1 MINVLCGFFAF
12 LLCVSSLCVV
22 LFHNPF
28 FSLLFLIL
36 CFLLTAVLFLI
47 LECEF
52 FALIILI
59 IYVGAVAILILFMLM
74 MLETKLKNLFKNVV
88 SYFPFGVFINGIF
101 FLELLNVIS
110 ESFDTNSITNSSF
123 ENNIFFQQSDIDPIM
138 DIEAIGQIMYTHF
151 VLQFIIVG
159 LILFVSLVGVIYLTS
174 AYFNTASF
182 TNSSISLS
190 TTARNVLAQQQ
201 NGLSLVFGYIQ
212 VQELSLLPEYFLI
225 TLLFCLTLFML
236 IFSKITS
243 KKPTFLQK
251 FPYDTQLSGLIIMGL
266 VFYFVLLSQQIDIS
280 FLNTASF
287 TATIRNDLL
296 ALMAKFVICFF
307 SIFYLLFITKYL
319 KYRKLSNLEYYILL
333 INSMLGFFLL
343 CESND
348 LITAY
353 LAIEL
358 QGLAFYVLASFKKS
372 SSFSVESGIKYFIL
386 GSFSTAMFLFGTS
399 IVYGLSG
406 SVIHLDFQNLFFWS
420 LLSESLFTVINK
432 EYDQYISAKEY
443 VVDSAYLELANYED
457 DIKQGY
463 AFFNKGIILGLLF
476 IIFALFFKL
485 VLAPFYLWAP
495 DVYEGSPSSSTFFFM
510 VISKFSFFVFL
521 TRICYSGFY
530 SMIAYWQFYALI
542 VATLSTFIGA
552 FVGLKQRKLKS
563 LLTYSSIGN
572 MGFVL
577 LSFSLGGFEG
587 IQVHLYYLIIYMFS
601 GLCIWSIVLNLRLK
615 NKMYNTKYNKD
626 LGDFVLLQESNQITA
641 QNLAIPLFTLAGL
654 PPIIGF
660 IVKMNVFKS
669 LIGISVYFFSLV
681 NILFSAISIF
691 YYLRIVKII
700 FFENAKVGKLY
711 KPFDT
716 GKTVLFLSN
725 LMSFF
730 LIFMFVSPMLVY
742 FYSYKLI
749 LVLNYVL
756 Y

>member
-1 MINVLCGFFAF
+1 MINVLCGFFSV

-36 CFLLTAVLFLI
+36 SFLLTAILFLI

-59 IYVGAVAILILFMLM
+59 IYVGAVAILLLFMLM
-74 MLETKLKNLFKNVV
+74 MLETKLKNLFKNVIA
-88 SYFPFGVFINGIF
+88 YFPFGVFINGIF
-101 FLELLNVIS
+101 FLELVKVITDC
-110 ESFDTNSITNSSF
+110 FDKNPIQQTTF
-123 ENNIFFQQSDIDPIM
+123 ENNIFFQKSDIDPIM
-138 DIEAIGQIMYTHF
+138 DIEALGHILYNHF

-159 LILFVSLVGVIYLTS
+159 LILFVALVGVVYLTS
-174 AYFNTASF
+174 AYYNTASF
-182 TNSSISLS
+182 THSSISLS
-190 TTARNVLAQQQ
+190 KTARNVLAQQQ
-201 NGLSLVFGYIQ
+201 NGLSLIFGYIQ

-236 IFSKITS
+236 IFAKTTS
-243 KKPTFLQK
+243 NKQTFAQK
-251 FPYDTQLSGLIIMGL
+251 FPYDTPLSGLVIIGL
-266 VFYFVLLSQQIDIS
+266 FFYFILLYQQIDIS
-280 FLNTASF
+280 FLNTVSF
-287 TATIRNDLL
+287 SATIRNDVL

-372 SSFSVESGIKYFIL
+372 SSFSVESGIKYFVL

-399 IVYGLSG
+399 LVYGLSG
-406 SVIHLDFQNLFFWS
+406 SVNITDFQNLFFWS
-420 LLSESLFTVINK
+420 LLSESLFTVITK
-432 EYDQYISAKEY
+432 EYDQYVTATEAIGEMVNLTDHFKENTN
-443 VVDSAYLELANYED
+443 VFLN
-457 DIKQGY
+457 
-463 AFFNKGIILGLLF
+463 NGILLGLLL

-485 VLAPFYLWAP
+485 VLAPFYLWGP

-521 TRICYSGFY
+521 IRICYSGFY
-530 SMIAYWQFYALI
+530 SMITYWQFYALI

-577 LSFSLGGFEG
+577 LSFSIGGVEG

-601 GLCIWSIVLNLRLK
+601 GLCIWAIVLNLRLK
-615 NKMYNTKYNKD
+615 KKSYGNKFNKD
-626 LGDFVLLQESNQITA
+626 LGDFVLLQESNQVTA
-641 QNLAIPLFTLAGL
+641 QNLAIPFFTLAGL

-669 LIGISVYFFSLV
+669 LIGLSIYFFSLI

-691 YYLRIVKII
+691 YYLRIIKII
-700 FFENAKVGKLY
+700 FFENALVGRLY
-711 KPFDT
+711 KPFDI
-716 GKTVLFLSN
+716 GKLILFLSN

-730 LIFMFVSPMLVY
+730 LIFMFASPMLVY
-742 FYSYKLI
+742 FYSYKLT
-749 LVLNYVL
+749 LMLNYVL

>member
-1 MINVLCGFFAF
+1 MLNVLCGFFVV

-36 CFLLTAVLFLI
+36 SFLLTAILFLI

-59 IYVGAVAILILFMLM
+59 IYVGAVAILLLFMLM
-74 MLETKLKNLFKNVV
+74 MLETKLKNLFKNVIA
-88 SYFPFGVFINGIF
+88 YFPFGVFINGIF
-101 FLELLNVIS
+101 FLELVKVITDC
-110 ESFDTNSITNSSF
+110 FDKNPIQQTSF
-123 ENNIFFQQSDIDPIM
+123 ENNVFFQKSDVDPIM
-138 DIEAIGQIMYTHF
+138 DIEALGHILYTHF

-159 LILFVSLVGVIYLTS
+159 LILFVALVGVVYLTS
-174 AYFNTASF
+174 AYYNTPSF

-190 TTARNVLAQQQ
+190 KTARNVLAQQQ
-201 NGLSLVFGYIQ
+201 NGLSLIFGYIQ

-236 IFSKITS
+236 IFSKTASNNQI
-243 KKPTFLQK
+243 FLQK
-251 FPYDTQLSGLIIMGL
+251 FPYDTPLSKLVIAGLL
-266 VFYFVLLSQQIDIS
+266 FYFALLYQQIDIS
-280 FLNTASF
+280 FLNTVSF
-287 TATIRNDLL
+287 SATIRNDVL

-307 SIFYLLFITKYL
+307 SIFYFLFITKYL

-333 INSMLGFFLL
+333 MNSMLGFFLL

-372 SSFSVESGIKYFIL
+372 SSFSVESGIKYFVL
-386 GSFSTAMFLFGTS
+386 GSFSTALFLFGTS
-399 IVYGLSG
+399 LVYGLSG
-406 SVIHLDFQNLFFWS
+406 SINLIDFQNLFFWS
-420 LLSESLFTVINK
+420 LLSEGLFSAITQ
-432 EYDQYISAKEY
+432 EYDQYIYAAEAISK
-443 VVDSAYLELANYED
+443 SGELHTEEINNTVL
-457 DIKQGY
+457 
-463 AFFNKGIILGLLF
+463 NKGLILGLLL

-510 VISKFSFFVFL
+510 VISKFSFFIFL
-521 TRICYSGFY
+521 IRICYSGFY
-530 SMIAYWQFYALI
+530 SMISYWQFYALLI
-542 VATLSTFIGA
+542 ATLSTFIGA
-552 FVGLKQRKLKS
+552 VAGLKQRKLKS
-563 LLTYSSIGN
+563 LLTYSSISN

-577 LSFSLGGFEG
+577 LSFSIGGIEG
-587 IQVHLYYLIIYMFS
+587 LQVHLYYLIIYMFS
-601 GLCIWSIVLNLRLK
+601 GLCIWAIVLNLRLK
-615 NKMYNTKYNKD
+615 KKTYESKFNKD

-641 QNLAIPLFTLAGL
+641 QNLAIPFFTLAGL
-654 PPIIGF
+654 PPLIGF

-669 LIGISVYFFSLV
+669 LIGISIYFFSFI
-681 NILFSAISIF
+681 NILFSAVSIF
-691 YYLRIVKII
+691 YYLRIIKII
-700 FFENAKVGKLY
+700 FFENALIGRLY
-711 KPFDT
+711 KPFVI
-716 GKTVLFLSN
+716 GKFVLFLNN

-730 LIFMFVSPMLVY
+730 LIFMFACPMLVY
-742 FYSYKLI
+742 FYSYKLT
-749 LVLNYVL
+749 LMLNYVL

>member
-1 MINVLCGFFAF
+1 MLNILCGFFIF

-36 CFLLTAVLFLI
+36 SFLLTAVLFLI

-59 IYVGAVAILILFMLM
+59 IYVGAVAILVLFMLM

-88 SYFPFGVFINGIF
+88 LYFPFGVFINGL
-101 FLELLNVIS
+101 FLFELIKVIS
-110 ESFDTNSITNSSF
+110 KCFDKNPLRQSGF
-123 ENNIFFQQSDIDPIM
+123 DNNIFFQQSDVDPIM
-138 DIEAIGQIMYTHF
+138 DIEAIGQILYNHF

-174 AYFNTASF
+174 AYYNTASF

-190 TTARNVLAQQQ
+190 KTARNVLAQQQ
-201 NGLSLVFGYIQ
+201 NGLSLIFGY
-212 VQELSLLPEYFLI
+212 VELHELTSLPEYFFI
-225 TLLFCLTLFML
+225 TFLFCVTLFML
-236 IFSKITS
+236 LFSKITS
-243 KKPTFLQK
+243 QNKMFLQR
-251 FPYDTQLSGLIIMGL
+251 FPYDTSLSSLVILGLI
-266 VFYFVLLSQQIDIS
+266 FYFILLSQQIDLS
-280 FLNTASF
+280 LLNTSSF
-287 TATIRNDLL
+287 TSTIRNDLL
-296 ALMAKFVICFF
+296 SLMAKSVICFF
-307 SIFYLLFITKYL
+307 SILYVFFITKYL

-358 QGLAFYVLASFKKS
+358 QGLSFYVLASFKKS
-372 SSFSVESGIKYFIL
+372 SSFSIESGIKYFVL

-399 IVYGLSG
+399 LVYGLSG
-406 SVIHLDFQNLFFWS
+406 SVIHMDFQNLFFWALS
-420 LLSESLFTVINK
+420 SESLFSVLDISKDYN
-432 EYDQYISAKEY
+432 QYISTTSLT
-443 VVDSAYLELANYED
+443 DSSLSLNYEEELN
-457 DIKQGY
+457 QTHV
-463 AFFNKGIILGLLF
+463 FFNKGIILGLLF
-476 IIFALFFKL
+476 IVFALFFKL

-521 TRICYSGFY
+521 VRLCYSGFY

-542 VATLSTFIGA
+542 VATFSTFIGA

-587 IQVHLYYLIIYMFS
+587 IQVHLYYLMIYMFS

-615 NKMYNTKYNKD
+615 TKLYNLKFAKD
-626 LGDFVLLQESNQITA
+626 LGDFVLLQESNPITA

-660 IVKMNVFKS
+660 IVKMNIFKS
-669 LIGISVYFFSLV
+669 LIGISIYFFSLI
-681 NILFSAISIF
+681 NILFSAISTF
-691 YYLRIVKII
+691 YYLRMVKII
-700 FFENAKVGKLY
+700 FFENTTVGKLY

-716 GKTVLFLSN
+716 GTTLLFLNN

-742 FYSYKLI
+742 FYSYKLV

>member
-1 MINVLCGFFAF
+1 MINVLCGFFLF
-12 LLCVSSLCVV
+12 LLCVSSACVV
-22 LFHNPF
+22 LFHNPL

-36 CFLLTAVLFLI
+36 TFLLTAIIFLI

-52 FALIILI
+52 FALILLI
-59 IYVGAVAILILFMLM
+59 IYVGAVAILVLFMLM

-88 SYFPFGVFINGIF
+88 LYFPFGVFINGIF
-101 FLELLNVIS
+101 FLELVNVIAS
-110 ESFDTNSITNSSF
+110 CFTKNPIQDSSF
-123 ENNIFFQQSDIDPIM
+123 ENSLFFQQSDIDPIM
-138 DIEAIGQIMYTHF
+138 DLEALGQILYTHF

-159 LILFVSLVGVIYLTS
+159 LILFVALVGVIYLTS
-174 AYFNTASF
+174 AYYNSASF

-190 TTARNVLAQQQ
+190 TTARNVVAQQQ
-201 NGLSLVFGYIQ
+201 NGLSLIFGYIQ
-212 VQELSLLPEYFLI
+212 VQELSLLPEYFFI

-243 KKPTFLQK
+243 KNQIFLQK
-251 FPYDTQLSGLIIMGL
+251 FPYDTQLSSLIILGL
-266 VFYFVLLSQQIDIS
+266 VFYFSLLTQQMDIS
-280 FLNTASF
+280 LLNTSSF
-287 TATIRNDLL
+287 STTIKNDLF
-296 ALMAKFVICFF
+296 ALMSKFLICVF
-307 SIFYLLFITKYL
+307 SIFYLLFIAKYL

-333 INSMLGFFLL
+333 MNSMLGFFLL

-386 GSFSTAMFLFGTS
+386 GSFSTAMFLFGTTL
-399 IVYGLSG
+399 VYGLSG

-420 LLSESLFTVINK
+420 LLSESLFSVISQ
-432 EYDQYISAKEY
+432 EYDQYIS
-443 VVDSAYLELANYED
+443 VGGELSESLVHSTFLADTN
-457 DIKQGY
+457 QTH
-463 AFFNKGIILGLLF
+463 AFFNKGIVLGVLL
-476 IIFALFFKL
+476 IVFALFFKL

-521 TRICYSGFY
+521 VRICYSSFY

-601 GLCIWSIVLNLRLK
+601 GLCTWVIVLNLRLK
-615 NKMYNTKYNKD
+615 KKMYSTKHNKD

-641 QNLAIPLFTLAGL
+641 QNLAVPLFTLAGL

-660 IVKMNVFKS
+660 IVKMHVFKS
-669 LIGISVYFFSLV
+669 LIGLSVYFFSLI
-681 NILFSAISIF
+681 NILFSAISTF
-691 YYLRIVKII
+691 YYLRMVKII
-700 FFENAKVGKLY
+700 FFENSNVGKLY

-716 GKTVLFLSN
+716 GRFVLFLSN

-730 LIFMFVSPMLVY
+730 LIFMFISPMLLY

>member
-36 CFLLTAVLFLI
+36 SFLLTSVLFLI

-59 IYVGAVAILILFMLM
+59 IYVGAVAILVLFMLM

-88 SYFPFGVFINGIF
+88 AYFPFGVFINGIF
-101 FLELLNVIS
+101 FFELVNVIS
-110 ESFDTNSITNSSF
+110 QCFEKNPIQQSSF
-123 ENNIFFQQSDIDPIM
+123 ENDIFFQHTDVDPM
-138 DIEAIGQIMYTHF
+138 LDIEALGQILYNHF

-159 LILFVSLVGVIYLTS
+159 LILFVALVGVIYLTS
-174 AYFNTASF
+174 AYYNTASF

-190 TTARNVLAQQQ
+190 STARNVLAQQQ

-243 KKPTFLQK
+243 KKQMFLQK
-251 FPYDTQLSGLIIMGL
+251 FPYDTQLSSLVIIGL
-266 VFYFVLLSQQIDIS
+266 VFYFALLTQQIDIS
-280 FLNTASF
+280 FLNASSF
-287 TATIRNDLL
+287 SATIRNDLF
-296 ALMAKFVICFF
+296 ALMAKFLICFF

-372 SSFSVESGIKYFIL
+372 SSFSIESGIKYFIL

-399 IVYGLSG
+399 LVYGLSG
-406 SVIHLDFQNLFFWS
+406 SVVHIDFQNLFFWS
-420 LLSESLFTVINK
+420 LMSESLFSVVTK
-432 EYDQYISAKEY
+432 EYDQYISA
-443 VVDSAYLELANYED
+443 SELVNNSFHSTYED
-457 DIKQGY
+457 ELKQTH
-463 AFFNKGIILGLLF
+463 AFFNKGIILGLLL
-476 IIFALFFKL
+476 IVFALFFKL

-521 TRICYSGFY
+521 VRVCYSGFY

-587 IQVHLYYLIIYMFS
+587 IQVHLYYLIIYMLS

-615 NKMYNTKYNKD
+615 KKMYETKYNKD

-669 LIGISVYFFSLV
+669 LIGISVYFFSVV

-700 FFENAKVGKLY
+700 FFENSNVGKLY

-716 GKTVLFLSN
+716 GRLVLFLSN

-730 LIFMFVSPMLVY
+730 LIFMFASPMLVY
-742 FYSYKLI
+742 FYSYKLV